1 MSTRSDI
8 DSRNAY
14 KPSVDGHIFIIHTS
28 HRSARSSSPSAAMS
42 SSMVLLLLLGL
53 SCLQSFTKAQSA
65 SGADLCCFEFHKR
78 PFPAGN
84 VVSYEETR
92 PDCTVPGV
100 ILTTKKGYRICAD
113 PEVDWVQQV
122 IKIKN
127 SA

>member
-1 MSTRSDI
+1 
-8 DSRNAY
+8 
-14 KPSVDGHIFIIHTS
+14 
-28 HRSARSSSPSAAMS
+28 MS